1 MGQCEM
7 NLAQLLKAIAD
18 VPLGAAGAF
27 EVAGVTSDS
36 RQVREGFVYVAIT
49 GGRYDGR
56 DYVEDAA
63 TRGAVCCVVEGGQSY
78 VTTSAVPVVA
88 VADSRLA
95 VALLASRFHSD
106 PASQLRVVGT
116 TGTNGKTTVSYLLR
130 DILKAAGLAPG
141 LIGTITYEFG
151 QRAIPASRT
160 TPEAPE
166 LQGLLAQMVTAGCKA
181 AVMEVSSHALDQKR
195 VAGIDFDVG
204 VFTNLTGDHLD
215 YHHDMERY
223 FAAKAGLFHQ
233 LGSGAKQACAV
244 INADDPFGRRLAQS
258 THLTAS
264 VITFGTGSGVDVR
277 ASSMMLDARGSRM
290 TMESPWG
297 RYEVVTP
304 LMGRFN
310 VSNVLAAMGV
320 AGALGLD
327 MDQAAAAV
335 AHASGAPGRLEEV
348 PTGRGFQVFVDY
360 AHTDDALRNVLHT
373 LREVT
378 RGRLIVV
385 FGCGGD
391 RDRTKRPLMGRV
403 AEVGADRVIVTS
415 DNPRGEDPAVIIDEI
430 VAGVHNGAA
439 VQVEVDR
446 RTAIQCAIQLAQD
459 DDIVLIAGKGHE
471 HFQEVG
477 SRTIAFDDRQ
487 VAEEAL
493 LQEGACCD

>member
-1 MGQCEM
+1 M
-7 NLAQLLKAIAD
+7 NVEQLLKTIVD

-27 EVAGVTSDS
+27 DVVGVTSDS
-36 RQVREGFVYVAIT
+36 RQVREGFIYVAIT

-63 TRGAVCCVVEGGQSY
+63 ERGAVCCVVEGGPS
-78 VTTSAVPVVA
+78 SATAHGVPVVA

-95 VALLASRFHSD
+95 VALLASRFHSE
-106 PASQLRVVGT
+106 PSSHLRVVGT

-141 LIGTITYEFG
+141 LIGTISYEFG

-181 AVMEVSSHALDQKR
+181 AVMEVSSHSLDQKR

-223 FAAKAGLFHQ
+223 FSAKAELFRQ
-233 LGSGAKQACAV
+233 LGRGAKQAYAV
-244 INADDPFGRRLAQS
+244 INADDPFGRRLAQP
-258 THLTAS
+258 HRLAAN
-264 VITFGTGSGVDVR
+264 VITFGTGRGVDVR
-277 ASSMMLDARGSRM
+277 AAAVMLDARGSRV

-297 RYEVVTP
+297 RHEVETP

-310 VSNVLAAMGV
+310 VSNVLAAMAV

-327 MDQAAAAV
+327 MDAAV
-335 AHASGAPGRLEEV
+335 AAVANASGAPGRLEEV

-360 AHTDDALRNVLHT
+360 AHTDDALSNVLHT

-403 AEVGADRVIVTS
+403 AEVGADMAIVTS
-415 DNPRGEDPAVIIDEI
+415 DNPRGEDPAVIINEI
-430 VAGVHNGAA
+430 VAGVNKRAA
-439 VQVEVDR
+439 VRVEVDR
-446 RTAIQCAIQLAQD
+446 RTAIQLAIELAQD

-471 HFQEVG
+471 HFQDVG

-493 LQEGACCD
+493 LQEGPCCD